1 MMTMKKTT
9 LLMLAS
15 TAMLLAGAPAIAQ
28 KMEAVHALDYTS
40 DEVAKAALGALMQ
53 DPAMKGARVTLYA
66 KEFGNAESSHLVV
79 EDFDD
84 YASYMSSTQKRVAS
98 HGWSRYLLATNDNSK
113 YLGSDVV
120 LVVDDHGAPR
130 HTAGYLAAILIQ
142 SSDAPKYR
150 EAIAELSKA
159 IDHPGVL
166 RLVQM
171 RTGSAAVTHA
181 VLIGGP
187 DFKAVNEYLDRLF
200 ASDAYAAFVAKV
212 GSTRKM
218 VGTSMYRR
226 VATWGD

>member
-1 MMTMKKTT
+1 MMKRTSLLT
-9 LLMLAS
+9 LVM
-15 TAMLLAGAPAIAQ
+15 TAMLFAGSPALAQ

-66 KEFGNAESSHLVV
+66 KDFGDASSSHLVV

-84 YASYMSSTQKRVAS
+84 YAAYMGSTASRVAS
-98 HGWSRYLLATNDNSK
+98 PGWSRYLLATNDNSK
-113 YLGSDVV
+113 YLGSNMV

-142 SSDAPKYR
+142 TSDAPMYR
-150 EAIAELSKA
+150 AAIAELGKA
-159 IDHPGVL
+159 LGNPGVL

-181 VLIGGP
+181 VLVGGP
-187 DFKAVNEYLDRLF
+187 DFKAVNEYLDKLW
-200 ASDAYAAFVAKV
+200 ASDAFAAFAAKV
-212 GSTRKM
+212 GSIRK
-218 VGTSMYRR
+218 VVEIDMYRR

>member
-1 MMTMKKTT
+1 MMKRTSLLT
-9 LLMLAS
+9 LVM
-15 TAMLLAGAPAIAQ
+15 TAMLLAGAPPALAQ

-40 DEVAKAALGALMQ
+40 DEVAKAALGALMK

-66 KEFGNAESSHLVV
+66 KDFGDASSSHLVV

-84 YASYMSSTQKRVAS
+84 YAAYMSSTASRVAS
-98 HGWSRYLLATNDNSK
+98 PGWSRYLLATNDNSK
-113 YLGSDVV
+113 YLGSNMV

-142 SSDAPKYR
+142 TSDAPKYR
-150 EAIAELSKA
+150 AAIAELGKA
-159 IDHPGVL
+159 LGNPGVL

-181 VLIGGP
+181 VLVGGP
-187 DFKAVNEYLDRLF
+187 DFKAVNEYLDKLW
-200 ASDAYAAFVAKV
+200 ASDAFAAFAAKV
-212 GSTRKM
+212 GSIRK
-218 VGTSMYRR
+218 VVEIDMYRR